1 EIDEEPHTSIL
12 KATDM
17 GMDMHTRPPKL
28 MDRVKATMRVKRYS
42 PRTEKTYCYWIRF
55 FIRFHGV
62 RHPAS
67 MGESEVHAFL
77 EHLAIQ
83 RHVAAATQNQAL
95 NALVFLYRHVL
106 DQPLGDIGDFS
117 RAKRP
122 RRLPIVLS
130 HDEVMRVLDNLSG
143 PMHLMAT
150 LMYGSGLRVLETC
163 RLRVRD
169 IDFDRRVITVR
180 AGKGD
185 KDRTTLLPSSC
196 APALQQQINTS
207 RDQLGYRLKQASVP
221 VSLPHALNRKYP
233 TAGLSLSW
241 QWLFPA
247 SRPCF
252 NDEGDVVLHHI
263 HPSAVQ
269 KAVKRAMR
277 AASLQRPGSC
287 HALRHSFAT
296 QLLSQ
301 GTDIRTVQELLGH
314 KSVETTQIYT
324 HVLGSEF
331 AGVRGPLG

>member
-1 EIDEEPHTSIL
+1 
-12 KATDM
+12 
-17 GMDMHTRPPKL
+17 MDSPNRPPKL
-28 MDRVKATMRVKRYS
+28 MDRVKATMRLKRYS
-42 PRTEKTYCYWIRF
+42 PRTEKTYCYWIRY

-62 RHPAS
+62 RHPAN
-67 MGESEVHAFL
+67 MGATEVQAFL
-77 EHLAIQ
+77 EHLAVE
-83 RHVAAATQNQAL
+83 RYVAAATQNQAL

-106 DQPLGDIGDFS
+106 EQPLGDIGEFS
-117 RAKRP
+117 HAKRP

-130 HDEVMRVLDNLSG
+130 HDEVMRVLNRLSD

-169 IDFDRRVITVR
+169 IDFDRQIITVR

-185 KDRTTLLPSSC
+185 KDRTTLLPAAC
-196 APALQQQINTS
+196 IPALRQQAALAEQ
-207 RDQLGYRLKQASVP
+207 QLAHRLSQGRVP
-221 VSLPHALNRKYP
+221 VTLPHALDRKYP
-233 TAGLSLSW
+233 NAGISLAW

-252 NDEGDVVLHHI
+252 DDAGKAVLHHI

-269 KAVKRAMR
+269 RAVKRAMK
-277 AASLQRPGSC
+277 AASLPRPGSC
-287 HALRHSFAT
+287 HTLRHSFAT
-296 QLLSQ
+296 QLLGQ

-324 HVLGSEF
+324 HVLGKGF
-331 AGVRGPLG
+331 AGVRSPLG